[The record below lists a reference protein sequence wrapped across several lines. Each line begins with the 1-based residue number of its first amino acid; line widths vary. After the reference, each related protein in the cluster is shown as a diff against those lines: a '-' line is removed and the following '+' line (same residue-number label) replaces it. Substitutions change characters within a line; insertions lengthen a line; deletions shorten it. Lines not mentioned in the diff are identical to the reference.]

1 MREAVALVRRAL
13 AIDPS
18 YAPAAALI
26 GWCHYFQRVQGW
38 GVVSDA
44 EISEAVRQAR
54 QAIEAGR
61 DDPDVLA
68 MAGITFWVFA
78 LIADGRL
85 GAAGVVQQGAGA
97 VAGATG
103 VESRPFPAPGS
114 S

>member
-44 EISEAVRQAR
+44 EITEAVLQAR

-78 LIADGRL
+78 ADHAA
-85 GAAGVVQQGAGA
+85 AAGAIDRA
-97 VAGATG
+97 LLLNPNSALAWVARGG
-103 VESRPFPAPGS
+103 LSWGQN
-114 S
+114 